1 MKGLRGVAAAL
12 LVLACGPASG
22 GAQSSAAPAPAD
34 GAGLLPAYERRVSA
48 IAIADS
54 AGRIYDHPFL
64 GGLDRPRPQLHDID
78 GDGDLDLFIQEYSGR
93 MTFFERSGAG
103 ADARWIWRTDRWQDL
118 EIGEWSRFV
127 DVDGDGDLDVLAE
140 APYSFIR
147 WYRNDG
153 GPKQPRFTLAADT
166 LRDIAN
172 QPIFAD
178 RQNIP
183 QLADLDCNGR
193 LDLMLGR
200 VDGTITRFEMRDLDP
215 RFGPRFA
222 FLTDRFENIQ
232 ILGGDAAGP
241 APLPTP
247 ATPVGPSLH
256 GANTM
261 AITDLDRDGDQ
272 DILWGDFFE
281 PGLLWIR
288 NEGSCSV
295 PSMRG
300 TPVPFPV
307 GAPLRTS
314 GYNAP
319 AVADLDGDRDAD
331 LIVGVLGGAYNPTRT
346 ARDNLYRLEQTGPG
360 VFATR
365 STRVLDGL
373 DLGSESVPALG
384 DLDGDGDLDLL
395 AGNKIEAD
403 GSQVAGL
410 YLLENTGSARAAAF
424 RERGRIDVAGAYHFS
439 PALGDLDG
447 DGDLDLV
454 LGTWRDEVPYYR
466 NEGTRQAPR
475 FVRADSALV
484 RLTRGS
490 HASPSLADLDGDG
503 DLDLLVGEASGAVN
517 YYRNDGTSGAAKFV
531 LVSDEWEGITGI
543 RRSVPR
549 PVDLDG
555 DGDLDVVVGTESGR
569 PLVLRNAGTKTAP
582 RFVRDEAAP
591 PQWPP
596 YAAPAFGDLDGDGD
610 LDVVLGGAS
619 GGLQHLEHAGR
630 VSATQ
635 GAR

>member
-1 MKGLRGVAAAL
+1 MRRRLAAAAL
-12 LVLACGPASG
+12 LLLACGPASG
-22 GAQSSAAPAPAD
+22 GAQSAPAPRPPDRPA
-34 GAGLLPAYERRVSA
+34 AGGFLGRLERRVEA

-54 AGRIYDHPFL
+54 SGRPYALPFL
-64 GGLDRPRPQLHDID
+64 GGLDRPRPQLVDID
-78 GDGDLDLFIQEYSGR
+78 GDGDLDLFVQEYSGR
-93 MTFFERSGAG
+93 MSYFERSGSG
-103 ADARWIWRTDRWQDL
+103 AEARWTWRTDRWHDL
-118 EIGEWSRFV
+118 DIGEWSRFV
-127 DVDGDGDLDVLAE
+127 DVDGDGDLDVLGE

-153 GPKQPRFTLAADT
+153 SAKAPKFTLAADS
-166 LRDIAN
+166 LRDIGN

-200 VDGTITRFEMRDLDP
+200 VDGTITRFEMRDLHP
-215 RFGPRFA
+215 QYGPRFA
-222 FLTDRFENIQ
+222 FVTDRFENIQ

-288 NEGSCSV
+288 NDGSCTA

-300 TPVPFPV
+300 TPIPFPAGTPV
-307 GAPLRTS
+307 RTS

-319 AVADLDGDRDAD
+319 TMADLDGDGDTD
-331 LIVGVLGGAYNPTRT
+331 LLMGVLGGAYNPTRT
-346 ARDNLYRLEQTGPG
+346 ARDNLYRLEQTAPG
-360 VFATR
+360 LFTVRGTR
-365 STRVLDGL
+365 ELDGF
-373 DLGSESVPALG
+373 DLGSESVPALA

-403 GSQVAGL
+403 GAQVAGL
-410 YLLENTGSARAAAF
+410 YLLENTGTAKAAAF
-424 RERGRIDVAGAYHFS
+424 RERGRVDVAGAYHYA

-454 LGTWRDEVPYYR
+454 LGTWRDDVPWYR
-466 NEGTRQAPR
+466 NEGTRRAAK

-490 HASPSLADLDGDG
+490 HANPALADLDGDG

-517 YYRNDGTSGAAKFV
+517 YYRNEGSRTAAKFV
-531 LVSDEWEGITGI
+531 LVSDEWEGISGI

-555 DGDLDVVVGTESGR
+555 DGDLDLVVGTESGR
-569 PLVLRNAGTKTAP
+569 PLVLRNTGTRTAP
-582 RFVRDEAAP
+582 RFAPEEAAA

-610 LDVVLGGAS
+610 VDLLLGGAS
-619 GGLQHLEHAGR
+619 GGLQHYY
-630 VSATQ
+630 SK
-635 GAR
+635 